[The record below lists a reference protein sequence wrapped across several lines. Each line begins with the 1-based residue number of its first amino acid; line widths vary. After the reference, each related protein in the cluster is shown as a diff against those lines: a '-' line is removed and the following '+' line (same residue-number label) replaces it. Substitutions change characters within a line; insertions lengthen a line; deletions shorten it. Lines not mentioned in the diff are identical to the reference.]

1 MSLYVHPENQNMLWS
16 AISKSVLFQ
25 NLGADK
31 ESWFRSVI
39 QQMHD
44 RTPSVT
50 DTEHLTKMNKDTV
63 LVMLDVLKHNQS
75 PQSNLQT
82 TAPVYVPPPNTPVYV
97 PQSNTQSYSNPTQ
110 NQMLEPNR
118 TYTHDYAA
126 QQKQNEID
134 AHYKHLQSQ
143 YQTMLTRDTPAQI
156 SFKEPALDE
165 PITNMNEL
173 IEKHRAERAIEMMKY
188 APPAINDIP
197 TPLLKIDNQTMVPPP
212 VIENIVVFETDD
224 TPNTIKKSVHWEKEG
239 VNLEELLAKWKV
251 ELLTDIRSEIASTI
265 ESVMQKMSAN
275 HQDIYE
281 DRVQERYEDIVQE
294 RVQERVQDRPQDK
307 DPVDLFDS

>member
-25 NLGADK
+25 NLGTDK

-97 PQSNTQSYSNPTQ
+97 PQSSTQSSTQSYSNPTQ

-188 APPAINDIP
+188 APPAINNQ
-197 TPLLKIDNQTMVPPP
+197 TPLLKIDNQTTDTPI
-212 VIENIVVFETDD
+212 IENIVVFETDD

-239 VNLEELLAKWKV
+239 VNLEELFAKWKV
-251 ELLTDIRSEIASTI
+251 ELLTDIRSEIKSTI
-265 ESVMQKMSAN
+265 ESLMQNTASN
-275 HQDIYE
+275 RQ
-281 DRVQERYEDIVQE
+281 DRVQDRVQDKVQE
-294 RVQERVQDRPQDK
+294 YQDRPQDK

>member
-25 NLGADK
+25 NLGTDK

-50 DTEHLTKMNKDTV
+50 DTEHLTKMNKDTI
-63 LVMLDVLKHNQS
+63 LVMLDVLKNNQS

-97 PQSNTQSYSNPTQ
+97 PQSNAQSYSNLTQ
-110 NQMLEPNR
+110 NQILEPPNR

-173 IEKHRAERAIEMMKY
+173 IEKHRAERAIEMLKY
-188 APPAINDIP
+188 APPAINSNTQ
-197 TPLLKIDNQTMVPPP
+197 TPLLKIDNQTTSPPP
-212 VIENIVVFETDD
+212 VIENIVVFDSGD
-224 TPNTIKKSVHWEKEG
+224 TPNMIKKSVHWEKEG
-239 VNLEELLAKWKV
+239 ANLEELFAKWKV
-251 ELLTDIRSEIASTI
+251 ELLTDIRSEIVSTI

-275 HQDIYE
+275 QPE
-281 DRVQERYEDIVQE
+281 KSESE
-294 RVQERVQDRPQDK
+294 PL
-307 DPVDLFDS
+307 DLLDS